1 MSSQETGLV
10 SARRVENGLNPQLVY
25 HQNTFPCGAP
35 SPPPNRV
42 GGDPGPKTTR
52 ELTGFVDKY
61 DNHYF
66 PHHQQQQGS
75 EFRRQMF
82 GGNGDGSEDDDD
94 EEDDDDDD
102 EDNDDDEND
111 VEGIVAVGNSNS
123 NNNDQSDKV
132 NSEVIASEKTKSI
145 STFGKF
151 FTLYCFDNKEL
162 IGSWLEL
169 RSDSNDKVNS
179 EVVGSD
185 KSKGVSTFAQ
195 KVNNGLNPHLVFNEN
210 TFICGPCGPPLP
222 PPSHLVAGDPGPK
235 STREIT
241 GFINKYDNH
250 HHYFHHQPQ
259 GADFHR
265 QMFGDDRRDWNLTSL
280 GDGLEEGIVTVE
292 NSDNNKDH
300 CDNMNSIVVG
310 SEKARNLTTFGV
322 KEGNVG
328 QSGNEGSVDVRN
340 AVTIASVD
348 GDMYYNQ
355 YLQGPEGSNAG
366 QKEMGFENGCE
377 FSGRKEGHY
386 SSESGE
392 SLRTILSDPITGDL
406 MDDAMI
412 LPCGHSFGSGG
423 VQHVIRMYQASK
435 NIFLPIASTAQ
446 SPTFGSWVVD
456 SSASDHISGDK
467 SLLSDIVYSQ
477 SLPAITLAN
486 GIRTEPKGVGQ
497 AKPLSSVTLNSVL
510 YVPGCPFNLV
520 SVSRL
525 TRALDCSITFF
536 DDSFLMQD
544 RKMGQTIGIGHESQ
558 GLYHL
563 TASNSFTTCSATDPP
578 NLIHIHLGHPS
589 LSKLQKMVPSLSSLS
604 TLDCESCQLGK
615 HTRAT
620 FSRNIESRSE
630 SIFSLVLFDIWGPS
644 REFMTHQGII
654 HQTSC
659 PYTPQ
664 QNGIAE
670 RKSRHLI
677 ETARTL
683 LIESHVPL
691 RFWGDVVLTSCYLIN
706 RMPSSSI

>member
-52 ELTGFVDKY
+52 ELTGFIDKY

-66 PHHQQQQGS
+66 QHHQQQQGA

-94 EEDDDDDD
+94 EDDDDEEE

-145 STFGKF
+145 S
-151 FTLYCFDNKEL
+151 
-162 IGSWLEL
+162 
-169 RSDSNDKVNS
+169 
-179 EVVGSD
+179 
-185 KSKGVSTFAQ
+185 
-195 KVNNGLNPHLVFNEN
+195 
-210 TFICGPCGPPLP
+210 
-222 PPSHLVAGDPGPK
+222 
-235 STREIT
+235 
-241 GFINKYDNH
+241 
-250 HHYFHHQPQ
+250 
-259 GADFHR
+259 
-265 QMFGDDRRDWNLTSL
+265 
-280 GDGLEEGIVTVE
+280 
-292 NSDNNKDH
+292 
-300 CDNMNSIVVG
+300 
-310 SEKARNLTTFGV
+310 TFGV

-423 VQHVIRMYQASK
+423 VQHVIRMKACYICSQAVSEDSVSP
-435 NIFLPIASTAQ
+435 NLSLRTAIQ
-446 SPTFGSWVVD
+446 AFRREEESHLNRSLKRRRERYDQDKGTFGD
-456 SSASDHISGDK
+456 SVFSDHLRGRGVQFPFAVTDRVIIKGNK
-467 SLLSDIVYSQ
+467 RTPQRFVGREAVVTTQCL
-477 SLPAITLAN
+477 N
-486 GIRTEPKGVGQ
+486 GWYVVKTVDNAE
-497 AKPLSSVTLNSVL
+497 SV
-510 YVPGCPFNLV
+510 
-520 SVSRL
+520 
-525 TRALDCSITFF
+525 
-536 DDSFLMQD
+536 
-544 RKMGQTIGIGHESQ
+544 
-558 GLYHL
+558 
-563 TASNSFTTCSATDPP
+563 
-578 NLIHIHLGHPS
+578 
-589 LSKLQKMVPSLSSLS
+589 KLQYRSLAKVPDNLSVQPISS
-604 TLDCESCQLGK
+604 K
-615 HTRAT
+615 
-620 FSRNIESRSE
+620 
-630 SIFSLVLFDIWGPS
+630 
-644 REFMTHQGII
+644 
-654 HQTSC
+654 
-659 PYTPQ
+659 
-664 QNGIAE
+664 
-670 RKSRHLI
+670 
-677 ETARTL
+677 TAANWL
-683 LIESHVPL
+683 
-691 RFWGDVVLTSCYLIN
+691 
-706 RMPSSSI
+706 